1 MKISTKTRIVFSIC
15 ITVVALA
22 FYLATNHEGVFIPI
36 AFIIT
41 PLMLLAPIIITGA
54 YICPKCNNGIYSAPD
69 GEADINPYYMPLSG
83 RCRYCGESI

>member
-22 FYLATNHEGVFIPI
+22 FYLATNHEGVFIQI
-36 AFIIT
+36 AFIIM
-41 PLMLLAPIIITGA
+41 PLMLLAPIIITGVTV
-54 YICPKCNNGIYSAPD
+54 PKCNNGIYSAPD
-69 GEADINPYYMPLSG
+69 GETDINPYYMPLSG